1 MRKYPVG
8 IQSFESLRKGGY
20 LYIDKTEL
28 IYRLV
33 STGKYYFFSR
43 PRRFGKSLLISTLEA
58 YYSGR
63 KELFQG
69 LYICQ
74 MEKDWLSYPILHIDL
89 NAQKYDTLKSLDDIL
104 NDILTKWEKVYGTE
118 PSEVSLSLRF
128 QGIIQRAAE
137 KTGRNVV
144 ILVDEYDKP
153 MLQAIGNSELQDN
166 YRDTLKA
173 FYGALKS
180 KDQYIQFA
188 LLTGVTKFS
197 KVSIFSDLNNLMDIS
212 FDKRYAELCGITENE
227 IHAWLETD
235 LHELS
240 VHAKMSYEQV
250 CQSLKEHYD
259 GYHFT
264 EDSVGLYNP
273 FSLLNTFAKMKF
285 GNYWFETGTPTYLA
299 QLLKQNKC
307 NLVRLSNEV
316 VTADLLNGVDSLTNN
331 PIPVLYQSGYL
342 TIKSYNPRFNVYT
355 LGFPNQE
362 VEEGFISYLLPY
374 YAHVQPAESAFQI
387 MSFIEEV
394 EKGEIDAFFS
404 RLQSFFADTPYEM
417 VRDLELHYQ
426 NVLFIIF
433 KLLGFYTEAE
443 YHTSEGRIDLV
454 IKTNRFIYLMEFK
467 LEGSAEEALKQIND
481 KHYAVPFQTDGRK
494 VYKIGVNFSNKTRN
508 IQKWI
513 VENATN

>member
-28 IYRLV
+28 IYRLI

-69 LYICQ
+69 LFIN
-74 MEKDWLSYPILHIDL
+74 EVENDWNSYPILHFDL
-89 NAQKYDTLKSLDDIL
+89 NAQKYDSPESLNDIL
-104 NDILTKWEKVYGTE
+104 NDILVKWEKIYGTE
-118 PSEVSLSLRF
+118 SSEVSLSLRF

-137 KTGRNVV
+137 KTGKSVV

-153 MLQAIGNSELQDN
+153 MLQAIGNNDLQN
-166 YRDTLKA
+166 AYRDTLKA

-227 IHAWLETD
+227 IHAWLEED

-240 VHAKMSYEQV
+240 ANTNMSYEQV
-250 CQSLKEHYD
+250 CKSLKERYD

-264 EDSVGLYNP
+264 EDSNGLYNP
-273 FSLLNTFAKMKF
+273 FSLLNTFARMKF
-285 GNYWFETGTPTYLA
+285 GNYWFETGTPSYLA
-299 QLLKQNKC
+299 QLLKQNRC
-307 NLVRLSNEV
+307 NLTRLSSEV
-316 VTADLLNGVDSLTNN
+316 VTSDLLNGVDTLINS

-342 TIKSYNPRFNVYT
+342 TIKSYNSRFNVYT
-355 LGFPNQE
+355 LGFPNKE
-362 VEEGFISYLLPY
+362 VAEGFTRFLLPC
-374 YAHVQPAESAFQI
+374 YAYMPSGNP
-387 MSFIEEV
+387 SFELMCFVKEV
-394 EKGEIDAFFS
+394 RDGKIDAFMK
-404 RLQSFFADTPYEM
+404 RLQSFFTDTPYELI
-417 VRDLELHYQ
+417 RDLELHYQ

-433 KLLGFYTEAE
+433 KLLGFYTQAE
-443 YHTSEGRIDLV
+443 YHTSEGRIDLIV
-454 IKTNRFIYLMEFK
+454 KTAQYIYVMEFK
-467 LEGSAEEALKQIND
+467 LDGSAEEALKQIND
-481 KHYAVPFQTDGRK
+481 KQYALPFATDTRK
-494 VYKIGVNFSNKTRN
+494 VYKLGVNFSHRTRN
-508 IQKWI
+508 IEKWV
-513 VENATN
+513 VEEAHS

>member
-1 MRKYPVG
+1 M
-8 IQSFESLRKGGY
+8 
-20 LYIDKTEL
+20 
-28 IYRLV
+28 
-33 STGKYYFFSR
+33 
-43 PRRFGKSLLISTLEA
+43 LISTLEA

-63 KELFQG
+63 KDLFQG
-69 LYICQ
+69 LYIDSI
-74 MEKDWLSYPILHIDL
+74 EKDWLSYPILHIDL

-137 KTGRNVV
+137 KTGKNVV

-153 MLQAIGNSELQDN
+153 MLQTIGNNELQDS

-212 FDKRYAELCGITENE
+212 FDKRYAELCGITEDE
-227 IHAWLETD
+227 IHTWLEED

-240 VHAKMSYEQV
+240 LHTSMSYEQV
-250 CQSLKEHYD
+250 CQSLKERYD

-264 EDSVGLYNP
+264 EDSAGLYNP

-307 NLVRLSNEV
+307 NLVRLSNEM
-316 VTADLLNGVDSLTNN
+316 VTADLLNGVDSLTNS

-342 TIKSYNPRFNVYT
+342 TIKGYNSRFNVYT
-355 LGFPNQE
+355 LGFPNKE
-362 VEEGFISYLLPY
+362 MEEGFISYLLPY
-374 YAHVQPAESAFQI
+374 YAHVQPTESAFQI
-387 MSFIEEV
+387 MSFIEEI
-394 EKGEIDAFFS
+394 EKGEIDTVQN
-404 RLQSFFADTPYEM
+404 RRKLQ
-417 VRDLELHYQ
+417 Q
-426 NVLFIIF
+426 
-433 KLLGFYTEAE
+433 
-443 YHTSEGRIDLV
+443 
-454 IKTNRFIYLMEFK
+454 
-467 LEGSAEEALKQIND
+467 
-481 KHYAVPFQTDGRK
+481 
-494 VYKIGVNFSNKTRN
+494 
-508 IQKWI
+508 
-513 VENATN
+513 

>member
-1 MRKYPVG
+1 MKKYPVG

-20 LYIDKTEL
+20 LYIDKTNL

-63 KELFQG
+63 KDLFQG
-69 LYICQ
+69 LYIDQ
-74 MEKDWLSYPILHIDL
+74 QEKDWFSYPILHIDL
-89 NAQKYDTLKSLDDIL
+89 NAQKYDTSESLDEIL
-104 NDILTKWEKVYGTE
+104 NDILTKWEKVYGAE

-128 QGIIQRAAE
+128 QGLIQRAAE
-137 KTGRNVV
+137 KTGQNVV

-153 MLQAIGNSELQDN
+153 MLQAIGNNELQDN

-227 IHAWLETD
+227 IHTCLEED
-235 LHELS
+235 LQELS
-240 VHAKMSYEQV
+240 VHTNMSYEQV
-250 CQSLKEHYD
+250 CQSLKERYD

-264 EDSVGLYNP
+264 EDSAGLYNP

-285 GNYWFETGTPTYLA
+285 GNYWFETGTPTYLV

-307 NLVRLSNEV
+307 NLSRLSNEV
-316 VTADLLNGVDSLTNN
+316 VTADLLDGLDSLTNS

-342 TIKSYNPRFNVYT
+342 TIKGYNPRFNVYT
-355 LGFPNQE
+355 LGYPNKE

-394 EKGEIDAFFS
+394 ERGEIDAFFL

-433 KLLGFYTEAE
+433 KLFGFYTTAE

-454 IKTNRFIYLMEFK
+454 IKTTHFIYLMEFK
-467 LEGSAEEALKQIND
+467 LEGTAEEALAQINE
-481 KHYAVPFQTDGRK
+481 KHYTVPFQADERK
-494 VYKIGVNFSNKTRN
+494 VYKIGVNFSKKTRN

-513 VENATN
+513 IEEV

>member
-1 MRKYPVG
+1 MKKYPVG
-8 IQSFESLRKGGY
+8 IQNFESLRKGGY
-20 LYIDKTEL
+20 LYIDKTNL

-63 KELFQG
+63 KDLFQG
-69 LYICQ
+69 LYIDQ
-74 MEKDWLSYPILHIDL
+74 QEKDWLSYPILHIDL
-89 NAQKYDTLKSLDDIL
+89 NAQKYDTSESLDDIL
-104 NDILTKWEKVYGTE
+104 NDILTKWEKVYGAE

-128 QGIIQRAAE
+128 QGLIQRAAE
-137 KTGRNVV
+137 KTGQNVV

-153 MLQAIGNSELQDN
+153 MLQAIGNNELQDN

-227 IHAWLETD
+227 IHTWLEED
-235 LHELS
+235 LQELS
-240 VHAKMSYEQV
+240 VHANMSYEQV
-250 CQSLKEHYD
+250 CQSLKERYD

-264 EDSVGLYNP
+264 EDSAGLYNP

-285 GNYWFETGTPTYLA
+285 GNYWFETGTPTYLV

-307 NLVRLSNEV
+307 NLSRLSNEV
-316 VTADLLNGVDSLTNN
+316 VTADLLDGVDSLTNS

-342 TIKSYNPRFNVYT
+342 TIKGYNPRFNVYT
-355 LGFPNQE
+355 LGFPNKE

-387 MSFIEEV
+387 MSFIEEI
-394 EKGEIDAFFS
+394 EKGEIDAFFL
-404 RLQSFFADTPYEM
+404 RLQSFFTDTPYEL

-433 KLLGFYTEAE
+433 KLLGFYTTAE
-443 YHTSEGRIDLV
+443 YHTSEGRIDLI
-454 IKTNRFIYLMEFK
+454 IKTTHFIYLMEFK
-467 LEGSAEEALKQIND
+467 LEGTAEEALAQINE
-481 KHYAVPFQTDGRK
+481 KHYAVLFQADERK
-494 VYKIGVNFSNKTRN
+494 VYKIGINFSNKTRN

-513 VENATN
+513 IE